1 MTDITADSLAFEA
14 APARPASKTRL
25 RKRLLAGLA
34 AGVILSGAGYGAYHT
49 LIASHLVTTD
59 DASPARSPSA

>member
-14 APARPASKTRL
+14 APAKPAHRTKL

-34 AGVILSGAGYGAYHT
+34 AGVLLSGAGYGAYHT
-49 LIASHLVTTD
+49 LVASHYVTTD
-59 DASPARSPSA
+59 DAYVGAQVA